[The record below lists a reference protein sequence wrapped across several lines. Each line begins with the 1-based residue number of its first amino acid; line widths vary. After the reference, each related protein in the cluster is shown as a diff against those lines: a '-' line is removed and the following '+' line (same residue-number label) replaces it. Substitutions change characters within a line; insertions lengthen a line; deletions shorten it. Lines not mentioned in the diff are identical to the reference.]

1 MYLFLGWFFF
11 EVWWRC
17 NYNRWEDPNP
27 GSEMATQQAF
37 EVGGAE
43 FKSSRYRY
51 DHLTVF
57 GVYLSTER
65 SGFQMLSLGIWVTSI
80 FFFSKFRDSYLFL
93 FNSWSNLL
101 LMFYA
106 KSNEQAQ
113 QESSISSLWFLL

>member
-1 MYLFLGWFFF
+1 M
-11 EVWWRC
+11 
-17 NYNRWEDPNP
+17 
-27 GSEMATQQAF
+27 
-37 EVGGAE
+37 
-43 FKSSRYRY
+43 
-51 DHLTVF
+51 F

-80 FFFSKFRDSYLFL
+80 FFSKFRDSYLFL

-106 KSNEQAQ
+106 KSSEQAQ